1 VLQKDNGV
9 SSNEGYHMLISAQVV
24 VLSANEPAGM
34 FRAIQTIRQLL
45 PTAVENKSSGMQTLR
60 LPALSI
66 TDEPAYAWRGI
77 HLDVSR
83 HFFSIA
89 YVQKLIDRMALYKLN
104 KLHLHLTDDQ
114 GWRIEIKKY
123 PALTEQG
130 AWRTFDK
137 NDSACMRQQKD
148 NPDMALEPKHIV
160 KRNGKTL
167 YGGFYTQQQMKDLV
181 RYAAARYIDIIPEID
196 MPGHMM
202 AAIHAFPDLSCEGGS
217 HWGELFSTPVCPCK
231 ESTV

>member
-1 VLQKDNGV
+1 
-9 SSNEGYHMLISAQVV
+9 
-24 VLSANEPAGM
+24 
-34 FRAIQTIRQLL
+34 
-45 PTAVENKSSGMQTLR
+45 
-60 LPALSI
+60 
-66 TDEPAYAWRGI
+66 
-77 HLDVSR
+77 
-83 HFFSIA
+83 
-89 YVQKLIDRMALYKLN
+89 MALYKLN

-123 PALTEQG
+123 PALTKQG

-148 NPDMALEPKHIV
+148 NSDMALEPKHIV

-217 HWGELFSTPVCPCK
+217 HWGELINGS
-231 ESTV
+231 